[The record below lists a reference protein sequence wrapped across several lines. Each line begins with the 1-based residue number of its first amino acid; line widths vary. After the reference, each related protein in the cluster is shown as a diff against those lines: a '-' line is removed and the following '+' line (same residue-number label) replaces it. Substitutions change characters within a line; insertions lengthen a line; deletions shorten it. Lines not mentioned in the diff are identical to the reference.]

1 MTAAAASRFRW
12 QASAANGGRS
22 LAAFAVVAM
31 ALLPLLWAVST
42 ALKPSEQLLT
52 YPPQWFPSHATF
64 DSFVAV
70 WQQSKLPTYFRNSLV
85 VTGVSLVVALILSV
99 HAAYGLARCS
109 FRGKAVL
116 MIGLLAT
123 SMIPGIAI
131 LVPLYNLSVQ
141 TGLYNTF
148 AGMIIVYAAW
158 NVPTLVWLL
167 KGFFES
173 VPIELEEAAHVDG
186 CGPLKTFYL
195 IVLPISRPGILAG
208 SILAIMFVWNDFLIS
223 FTLAISE
230 DRRLLPVGL
239 YSYISNYGVE
249 WGQLMAATIIALAPV
264 MVAFFLLQRFLVQGL
279 MAGAVKG

>member
-1 MTAAAASRFRW
+1 MTSATAAFRRSTLVGSSSR
-12 QASAANGGRS
+12 ALAS
-22 LAAFAVVAM
+22 LAVIAVAT
-31 ALLPLLWAVST
+31 LPLLWALST
-42 ALKPSEQLLT
+42 ALKPAAQILT
-52 YPPQWFPSHATF
+52 YPPQWIPSEVTF
-64 DSFVAV
+64 ESFRQV
-70 WQQSKLPTYFRNSLV
+70 WQQSNLPTYFRNSVLV
-85 VTGVSLVVALILSV
+85 TAVSLVVALVLSV

-109 FRGKAVL
+109 FRGKAAL
-116 MIGLLAT
+116 MVGLLAT

-131 LVPLYNLSVQ
+131 LVPLYNLSVE
-141 TGLYNTF
+141 TGLYNT
-148 AGMIIVYAAW
+148 ATGMITVYAAW
-158 NVPTLVWLL
+158 NIPTLVWLL

-186 CGPLKTFYL
+186 CGALKTFYV

-230 DRRLLPVGL
+230 KKRLLPVGL

-249 WGQLMAATIIALAPV
+249 WGQLMAATVIALVPV
-264 MVAFFLLQRFLVQGL
+264 MIAFFLLQRFLVQGL